1 MRYAVVGD
9 PVEHSRSPA
18 IHNAAF
24 KACGVDAEFGFMH
37 VPVDGFDQVTL
48 ALRSGRLD
56 GVSVTM
62 PHKRNAFEVADQRS
76 DFAVRSSAV
85 NTLIVRD
92 DLLVGMNTDVA
103 GVQYA
108 LSAAGADDDGPI
120 LLLGCGGA
128 AAAALLA
135 VEGRSIHLSC
145 RDAARSALL
154 LRRIAVDAAVIP
166 WGTPLQSATVINTTP
181 LGMSGETL
189 PDGVVERAGALLD
202 MAYGFERTP
211 AIAHALALGI
221 PAADGLSMLVGQAAA
236 AFELFTGEEAPIYV
250 MEQAARA

>member
-1 MRYAVVGD
+1 MGPTSRVVFCATMFVALLVAGCSKSNELQVPLPQEAASTTSKFSAVLG
-9 PVEHSRSPA
+9 P
-18 IHNAAF
+18 IG
-24 KACGVDAEFGFMH
+24 GVPSG
-37 VPVDGFDQVTL
+37 VQVTFL
-48 ALRSGRLD
+48 GD
-56 GVSVTM
+56 SVAILGKNFSAGM
-62 PHKRNAFEVADQRS
+62 KAF
-76 DFAVRSSAV
+76 F
-85 NTLIVRD
+85 
-92 DLLVGMNTDVA
+92 GMNTDVA

-236 AFELFTGEEAPIYV
+236 AFELFPGEEAPIYV